1 MGAVIALLFF
11 STNVAGLIGGARI
24 LESMAH
30 AGEIPPAVGHRTQ
43 SGVPRNALLVVT
55 VGALLALL
63 LGSLSQIL
71 DLLVILI
78 TVFSSLS
85 VAAVIVLRR
94 TMPDAPRPFR
104 VPLFPITPLVY
115 LAVAL
120 WSVVLSVQASG
131 WDPIIA
137 AGVTVAALLVA
148 RPLLARKSKHA

>member
-1 MGAVIALLFF
+1 
-11 STNVAGLIGGARI
+11 
-24 LESMAH
+24 MAH

>member
-1 MGAVIALLFF
+1 M
-11 STNVAGLIGGARI
+11 
-24 LESMAH
+24 
-30 AGEIPPAVGHRTQ
+30 
-43 SGVPRNALLVVT
+43 
-55 VGALLALL
+55 GALLALL